1 LEGQID
7 EASGKRNAAIVAYRK
22 AVAAED
28 ELSYDEPADWFYP
41 TRETLGAALL
51 RKKDF
56 AGAEKVFRADLERTP
71 NNPRSL
77 FGLSK
82 ALKAQKKPSAQ
93 TDAAFKKNWQG
104 GTLRVEDL

>member
-1 LEGQID
+1 MFHKSHTGLDQ
-7 EASGKRNAAIVAYRK
+7 
-22 AVAAED
+22 
-28 ELSYDEPADWFYP
+28 LSYDEPADWFYP

-51 RKKDF
+51 RIRQYS
-56 AGAEKVFRADLERTP
+56 AAEKVFRDDLDRTP

-82 ALKAQKKPSAQ
+82 ALKAQKKSSAK